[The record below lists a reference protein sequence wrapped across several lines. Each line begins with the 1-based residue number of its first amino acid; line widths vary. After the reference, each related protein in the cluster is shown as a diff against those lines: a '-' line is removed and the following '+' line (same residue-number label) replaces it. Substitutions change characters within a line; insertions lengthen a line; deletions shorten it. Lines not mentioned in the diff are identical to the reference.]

1 MSSSCIPS
9 TGWRVFQF
17 SFSPVNVLPT
27 CFSPFKCVTWLQIT
41 NFFSFGGKVVGLLF
55 CGCFCLF
62 VFGCYCCFCCSPLL
76 RERRCKIC
84 RHTIVMLKNGELFLL
99 RVYTKGMCVCVCV
112 CVCVFVC
119 VCVGKPHML
128 LFIGLQWVGHN
139 LATEQQHIYTPVSSD
154 VEFYQK

>member
-41 NFFSFGGKVVGLLF
+41 DFFSFGGKVVGLLF

-112 CVCVFVC
+112 CVFVC